1 MDNLAFNGF
10 GIGLRSPH
18 YQHIVDNKPD
28 VDWLEIISE
37 DFMVAGGAPLYYLD
51 KIREHY
57 PMAMHGV
64 SLSIGSCNP
73 LDKDYLMQ
81 LKQLIARLDPLWVSD
96 HLCWTGVNG
105 VNVHDLMPLPYTEE
119 ALRHIVTR
127 VKKVQD
133 FLGRRILLENVS
145 SYVAYRASTM
155 TEWEFLGAIANEADC
170 LILLDVNNIFVNAFN
185 HEFNAINYLDGVPKK
200 RVRQFHVAGH
210 KHCDTH
216 IIDTHDSA
224 IIADVW
230 ELYREA
236 IKRFDS
242 AATLIERDANI
253 PQFSELLAELR
264 YAKQIYQQT
273 VCEHV
278 V

>member
-18 YQHIVDNKPD
+18 YQHILDNKPD

-155 TEWEFLGAIANEADC
+155 TEWEFLSAIANEADC

-216 IIDTHDSA
+216 ITDTHDSA

-253 PQFSELLAELR
+253 PQFPELLAELR